1 MAAQD
6 PNGAAW
12 GGPADMSA
20 WEALMWRAEADPRTR
35 STGVL
40 LEVLE
45 SVPDW
50 DRLVAAHD
58 RVSQQIPRLRERA
71 VEPLLPLFPPAWSPD
86 PHFDLGYHLQRVRL
100 PGPGTMRQLL
110 DLAQG
115 ILARPL
121 DKARPPWEALL
132 VEGLQDGRA
141 GYLLK
146 VHHSLS
152 DGLGLVQLLSLAH
165 SRTSDPGEHQL
176 APPPASRPVL
186 TPAGLLADR
195 LRQRISDAPSAWIR
209 RGDDSLKLIGRTVR
223 HPGAV
228 VGDTIR
234 FGRSLRRVL
243 TPPPAE
249 RSPLLRGSSG
259 FGYRFVVHDVPLSDL
274 KAAGKA
280 AGGSVNDAFLA
291 GVLGAF
297 RRYHEHY
304 GVPIDLMP
312 IGIPVSLRT
321 SDDPMG
327 GNRFA
332 GARFAAPVGEADP
345 RARIEIIR
353 EFVLTARAEPAIGFL
368 DLVAPALS
376 RLPTAAIIELA
387 AGMTNVSDVQASNIP
402 GMGHPA
408 YLAGARVTGLYPLGP
423 RPGVAAMIAMI
434 SYDGTCCIGL
444 NVDPA
449 VISDLEVFETCLREG
464 FDEVLS
470 LRKEQ

>member
-1 MAAQD
+1 MASQD
-6 PNGAAW
+6 LNGADW

-40 LEVLE
+40 LEILDGE
-45 SVPDW
+45 PDW

-100 PGPGTMRQLL
+100 PKPGTMRQLL

-121 DKARPPWEALL
+121 DKARPPWEAVLI
-132 VEGLQDGRA
+132 EGLEDGRA

-152 DGLGLVQLLSLAH
+152 DGIGLIQLLTLAH
-165 SRTSDPGEHQL
+165 SRAPEPADHQFV
-176 APPPASRPVL
+176 PPPAPRSPL
-186 TPAGLLADR
+186 TPASLLANR
-195 LRQRISDAPSAWIR
+195 LRQRLLDVPSELIR
-209 RGDDSLKLIGRTVR
+209 RGEDSLKLMGRTVR
-223 HPGAV
+223 NPGGIAA
-228 VGDTIR
+228 DTLR

-243 TPPPAE
+243 TPPPTE
-249 RSPLLRGSSG
+249 RSRLLRGG
-259 FGYRFVVHDVPLSDL
+259 GGVGYRFVLHDVPLSDL

-291 GVLGAF
+291 GLLGAF
-297 RRYHEHY
+297 RRYHEHH
-304 GVPIDLMP
+304 GVPVDLMP

-321 SDDPMG
+321 SDDPAG

-332 GARFAAPVGEADP
+332 GARFAAPVGEPDP
-345 RARIEIIR
+345 RTRIEIIR
-353 EFVLTARAEPAIGFL
+353 EFVVTARAEPAIGFL
-368 DLVAPALS
+368 DLVSPTLS
-376 RLPTAAIIELA
+376 RLPTAAVIELA
-387 AGMTNVSDVQASNIP
+387 AGMTNVSDFQASNIP
-402 GMGHPA
+402 GMGHPV
-408 YLAGARVTGLYPLGP
+408 YLAGARVTGVYPLGP

-444 NVDPA
+444 NVDPD
-449 VISDLEVFETCLREG
+449 VISDLEIFETCLREG
-464 FDEVLS
+464 FDEVLA
-470 LRKEQ
+470 LRKER

>member
-1 MAAQD
+1 M
-6 PNGAAW
+6 
-12 GGPADMSA
+12 
-20 WEALMWRAEADPRTR
+20 
-35 STGVL
+35 L
-40 LEVLE
+40 LEILDSE
-45 SVPDW
+45 PDW

-58 RVSQQIPRLRERA
+58 RVSQRIPRLRERA
-71 VEPLLPLFPPAWSPD
+71 VEPLLPLVPPAWSPD

-100 PGPGTMRQLL
+100 PEPGTLRQLL
-110 DLAQG
+110 DLARG

-121 DKARPPWEALL
+121 DKARPPWEAVL
-132 VEGLQDGRA
+132 VEGLEDGRA

-152 DGLGLVQLLSLAH
+152 DGLGLMQLLTLAH
-165 SRTSDPGEHQL
+165 SRTPEPGQQEFT
-176 APPPASRPVL
+176 PPPASPPLL
-186 TPAGLLADR
+186 TPKSLLTDR
-195 LRQRISDAPSAWIR
+195 LRQRLSAAPSALIK
-209 RGDDSLKLIGRTVR
+209 RGDTSLELIGRTVR
-223 HPGAV
+223 NPGAV
-228 VGDTIR
+228 AGDTLR
-234 FGRSLRRVL
+234 FSRSLRRVL

-259 FGYRFVVHDVPLSDL
+259 LGYRFVLHDVPLSDL

-297 RRYHEHY
+297 RRYHEHH

-345 RARIEIIR
+345 RSRIALIR
-353 EFVLTARAEPAIGFL
+353 EFVLTARAEPALGFL
-368 DLVAPALS
+368 DLVAPVLS
-376 RLPTAAIIELA
+376 RLPTAALIELA
-387 AGMTNVSDVQASNIP
+387 AGMTNISDVQASNIP
-402 GMGHPA
+402 GLGHPV

-434 SYDGTCCIGL
+434 SYNGTCCIGL
-444 NVDPA
+444 NVDPD

-464 FDEVLS
+464 FDEVLD
-470 LRKEQ
+470 LRKER

>member
-1 MAAQD
+1 MPQAV
-6 PNGAAW
+6 NGAAW

-40 LEVLE
+40 LEILDKE
-45 SVPDW
+45 PDW

-71 VEPLLPLFPPAWSPD
+71 VEPLLPLFAPAWSPD

-121 DKARPPWEALL
+121 DKARPPWEAVL

-152 DGLGLVQLLSLAH
+152 DGICLIQLLTLAH
-165 SRTSDPGEHQL
+165 SRAPEPGEYQL
-176 APPPASRPVL
+176 APPVAQRPLL
-186 TPAGLLADR
+186 TPKSLLASR
-195 LRQRISDAPSAWIR
+195 LRQQFADAPSDVIR
-209 RGDDSLKLIGRTVR
+209 RGGDSLKLIGRTVR
-223 HPGAV
+223 HPAAV
-228 VGDTIR
+228 AGDTLR

-243 TPPPAE
+243 TPPPTE
-249 RSPLLRGSSG
+249 RSPLLHGSGG
-259 FGYRFVVHDVPLSDL
+259 FGYRFVLHDVPLSDL

-291 GVLGAF
+291 GLLGAF

-304 GVPIDLMP
+304 GIPVDLMP

-332 GARFAAPVGEADP
+332 GARFAAPVGEPDP
-345 RARIEIIR
+345 RTRIEIIR
-353 EFVLTARAEPAIGFL
+353 EFVVTARAEPAIGFL
-368 DLVAPALS
+368 ELVAPALS
-376 RLPTAAIIELA
+376 RLPAAAVIELA

-402 GMGHPA
+402 GMGHPV
-408 YLAGARVTGLYPLGP
+408 YMAGARVTGLYPLGP

-444 NVDPA
+444 NVDPD
-449 VISDLEVFETCLREG
+449 VIGDLEVFESCLREG
-464 FDEVLS
+464 FDEVLA